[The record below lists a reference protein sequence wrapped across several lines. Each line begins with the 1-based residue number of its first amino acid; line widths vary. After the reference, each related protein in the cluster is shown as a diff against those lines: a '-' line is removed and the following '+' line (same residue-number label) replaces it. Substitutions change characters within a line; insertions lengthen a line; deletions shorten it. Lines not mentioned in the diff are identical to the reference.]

1 MNSRNASPTI
11 GAPGPGMRFED
22 WVAARNV
29 FDAIEHTQRRCG
41 GKTAITFIGTD
52 PEAPPRQLS
61 YTELLDGIA
70 RTANALRSLG
80 LRRGDVVAYM
90 LPSLVE
96 TQFVLWGA
104 ATAATALPL
113 NPLLKAEEIASLC
126 RAAGARA
133 LVALGHLPGTETSG
147 TEMWDKAKQVK
158 ALVPALDT
166 LIQVGGE
173 KANTSSGTEL
183 HLLADLLRANPPQLA
198 FSDRPGLDDVAAYF
212 HTGGTTSAPKLVIHT
227 HRNQLAAAC
236 GGAWAAGAS
245 VDDVI
250 VNGLPMFHVASAIF
264 CSLAMFVAGAEI
276 VILSPAGFRNP
287 RIVSDF
293 WRIVER
299 TGTTIVGSVP
309 TALSAVVKVDPKGA
323 DLSRVRVNFCGA
335 SLLPRSVAEQMERL
349 TGKPVREV
357 YGMTECGGVICVDP
371 VSRPRVIGS
380 AGYPI
385 PCCDVEA
392 RALDGTNVPGRA
404 CMPGEPGVLVVR
416 GPNVTPGYRD
426 ATQSATLFT
435 ADGWLITGDVGY
447 VDTTGR
453 VFITGRAKDLI
464 IRSGH
469 NIDPA
474 LIEECLMRH
483 PAVAEASAVGMP
495 DAYAG
500 EVPVAYLTLRPGAC
514 VTEEELLAFAKAKIS
529 EPPALP
535 RRLFVLEKLPMTAV
549 GKIYKPAL
557 RQDCTRRHLL
567 ELLQGE
573 PIVALAVREE
583 PGRGQV
589 VCIELAAT
597 EDGSHETRQ
606 RIAAGLAGNLLALE
620 WAPSRPITPGAAS

>member
-1 MNSRNASPTI
+1 MNTRSASPAIVT
-11 GAPGPGMRFED
+11 PGPGVSFEE
-22 WVAARNV
+22 WMSATNV
-29 FDAIEHTQRRCG
+29 FDAIERTQRRCG
-41 GKTAITFIGTD
+41 GKTAISFIGTD
-52 PEAPPRQLS
+52 PEAPPRRLS
-61 YTELLDGIA
+61 YTELLHGIA

-80 LRRGDVVAYM
+80 LRRGDVVAYL

-104 ATAATALPL
+104 ATAASALPL

-126 RAAGARA
+126 RAAGAKA
-133 LVALGHLPGTETSG
+133 LVALGPMPGTEISG
-147 TEMWDKAKQVK
+147 TQTWDKAKRVK
-158 ALVPALDT
+158 ELVPALGV

-173 KANTSSGTEL
+173 KASSSAEF
-183 HLLADLLRANPPQLA
+183 HLLADLLCANPPELK

-212 HTGGTTSAPKLVIHT
+212 HTGGTTGAPKLVIHT
-227 HRNQLAAAC
+227 HRNQLAAAY
-236 GGAWAAGAS
+236 GGACAAAAS
-245 VDDVI
+245 TDDVI

-264 CSLAMFVAGAEI
+264 CSLAMFVAGAEV

-287 RIVSDF
+287 KIVSDF

-299 TGTTIVGSVP
+299 TGTTIVGGVP
-309 TALSAVVKVDPKGA
+309 AALSAVVKVDPQGA

-335 SLLPRSVAEQMERL
+335 SLLPRAVAEQTERL

-380 AGYPI
+380 AGCPI
-385 PCCDVEA
+385 PFCEVEA
-392 RALDGTNVPGRA
+392 RALDGTSA
-404 CMPGEPGVLVVR
+404 SGEPGMLVVR
-416 GPNVTPGYRD
+416 GPNVTPGYKD
-426 ATQSATLFT
+426 AAQSATLFT
-435 ADGWLITGDVGY
+435 ADGWLITGDLGY

-474 LIEECLMRH
+474 VIEACLMRH
-483 PAVAEASAVGMP
+483 PAVVDAGAVGMP

-500 EVPVAYLTLRPGAC
+500 EVPVAYVTLRPGAC
-514 VTEEELLAFAKAKIS
+514 VTEDELLAFARASIN

-535 RRLFVLEKLPMTAV
+535 RRLFVLAQLPMTAV

-573 PIVALAVREE
+573 PILALAVREE

-589 VCIELAAT
+589 VCIELATA
-597 EDGSHETRQ
+597 EGGSHHETRQ
-606 RIAAGLAGNLLALE
+606 RIAAGLAGYLLALE
-620 WAPSRPITPGAAS
+620 WAPSCLIAKGAAS

>member
-1 MNSRNASPTI
+1 MNTARNASPTI
-11 GAPGPGMRFED
+11 GTPGPGLRFED
-22 WVAARNV
+22 WMAARNV
-29 FDAIEHTQRRCG
+29 FDAIEHSQRRCG

-52 PEAPPRQLS
+52 PDTPPRQLS
-61 YTELLDGIA
+61 YTELVDGIA

-104 ATAATALPL
+104 ATAASALPL

-126 RAAGARA
+126 RAAGAKA
-133 LVALGHLPGTETSG
+133 LVALGPLPGTETSG
-147 TEMWDKAKQVK
+147 TEMWDKARQVK
-158 ALVPALDT
+158 ELVPALGA

-173 KANTSSGTEL
+173 KADSGTEV
-183 HLLADLLRANPPQLA
+183 HLLADLLLANPPKLT
-198 FSDRPGLDDVAAYF
+198 FSDLPGPDDVAAYF
-212 HTGGTTSAPKLVIHT
+212 HTGGTTGAPKLVIHT
-227 HRNQLAAAC
+227 HRNQLAAAY

-245 VDDVI
+245 TNDVI

-276 VILSPAGFRNP
+276 VLLSPAGFRNP
-287 RIVSDF
+287 RIVTDF

-299 TGTTIVGSVP
+299 TGATIVGGVP
-309 TALSAVVKVDPKGA
+309 TALSAVAKIDPKGA

-335 SLLPRSVAEQMERL
+335 SLLPRPVAEQVERL

-380 AGYPI
+380 AGCAI
-385 PCCDVEA
+385 PFCEVEA
-392 RALDGTNVPGRA
+392 RALEGTSAPGRA

-416 GPNVTPGYRD
+416 GPNVTPGYKD
-426 ATQSATLFT
+426 AARSATLFT

-447 VDTTGR
+447 VDTRGR

-483 PAVAEASAVGMP
+483 PDVAEASAVGMP

-500 EVPVAYLTLRPGAC
+500 EVPVAYVTLRQGAC
-514 VTEEELLAFAKAKIS
+514 ATEAELLAFAKADIS

-535 RRLFVLEKLPMTAV
+535 RRLFVLEQLPMTAV

-567 ELLQGE
+567 ELLRGE
-573 PIVALAVREE
+573 LILALAVREE

-589 VCIELAAT
+589 VSIELAAAA
-597 EDGSHETRQ
+597 EGSSHAARQ
-606 RIAAGLAGNLLALE
+606 RIAASLTGYLLTLE
-620 WAPSRPITPGAAS
+620 WSPSQPITPGATP